1 MEALVEARRQYLE
14 ALYECVIPEVVK
26 TFVEMYD
33 ESDGGFRG
41 KKTAFQKDLLEI
53 KTWNSDVIGE
63 HVETIKKCCPWLDGL
78 IRASLVSLVQI
89 MNSVRISK
97 GGGKLSLTVPTTND
111 FIHAVYKQAA
121 TELYKRPSIM
131 EEQDEDDRDDVLWE
145 KCSKALDIVIRS
157 SVPFQKILSMNITP
171 SNEDEFT
178 FENSDTED
186 PPDLP
191 KEYDAPEEG
200 ENLFPDNE

>member
-14 ALYECVIPEVVK
+14 ALYECVAPEVIK
-26 TFVEMYD
+26 TFVIMYED
-33 ESDGGFRG
+33 SDGGFRG
-41 KKTAFQKDLLEI
+41 KKTAFQKELLSI

-63 HVETIKKCCPWLDGL
+63 HVESIRKCCPWLDGL

-111 FIHAVYKQAA
+111 FIHSVFKQTAQEVYKKP
-121 TELYKRPSIM
+121 EIM
-131 EEQDEDDRDDVLWE
+131 EDEDEREDVLWDRS
-145 KCSKALDIVIRS
+145 CKALDIVVRS
-157 SVPFQKILSMNITP
+157 SIPFQKILSMNITQ
-171 SNEDEFT
+171 SNEDEYT
-178 FENSDTED
+178 FENSDADED
-186 PPDLP
+186 PVENDLP
-191 KEYDAPEEG
+191 KEYDES

>member
-14 ALYECVIPEVVK
+14 ALYECVIPEIMK
-26 TFVEMYD
+26 TFIEMYD
-33 ESDGGFRG
+33 DANGGFRG
-41 KKTAFQKDLLEI
+41 KKTEFQRQLLEI

-63 HVETIKKCCPWLDGL
+63 HVESIRKCCPWLDGL

-121 TELYKRPSIM
+121 TEVYKRPDIL
-131 EEQDEDDRDDVLWE
+131 EDEDDRDDVIWD

-178 FENSDTED
+178 FENSEAEEDDTS
-186 PPDLP
+186 DLP
-191 KEYDAPEEG
+191 KEYDDT